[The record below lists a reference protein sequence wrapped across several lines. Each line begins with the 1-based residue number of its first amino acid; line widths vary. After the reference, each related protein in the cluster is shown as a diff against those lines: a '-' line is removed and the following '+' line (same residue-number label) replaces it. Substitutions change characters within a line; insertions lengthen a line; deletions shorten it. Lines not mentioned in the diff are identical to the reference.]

1 MRYRKDGGTKKLYLA
16 GKIRS
21 DAIETLLG
29 ECQKETDGVCYQG
42 YLETE
47 EKYRMY
53 AACSAFLFPSRA
65 EGFGMP
71 VIEALTYRK
80 PVLVSDLP
88 IFHEIAGD
96 AVRYCKLDTEEAVA
110 QLADAMRQIEE
121 DGKESIP
128 ESLCE
133 AVVGRY
139 KKERLAGGLK
149 EFLEM
154 IGKK

>member
-1 MRYRKDGGTKKLYLA
+1 MTVSYTHLDTKTQVEQYYPAAKALPSCISYIITEEMPELPIRDEGYFLYIGNLEERKGTDLLLKAYVHYRKDGGTKKLYLA

-21 DAIETLLG
+21 DMIETLLG

-71 VIEALTYRK
+71 VIEALTY
-80 PVLVSDLP
+80 L
-88 IFHEIAGD
+88 
-96 AVRYCKLDTEEAVA
+96 
-110 QLADAMRQIEE
+110 
-121 DGKESIP
+121 
-128 ESLCE
+128 SL
-133 AVVGRY
+133 
-139 KKERLAGGLK
+139 
-149 EFLEM
+149 
-154 IGKK
+154 IHI

>member
-1 MRYRKDGGTKKLYLA
+1 M
-16 GKIRS
+16 
-21 DAIETLLG
+21 
-29 ECQKETDGVCYQG
+29 
-42 YLETE
+42 
-47 EKYRMY
+47 
-53 AACSAFLFPSRA
+53 
-65 EGFGMP
+65 
-71 VIEALTYRK
+71 
-80 PVLVSDLP
+80 
-88 IFHEIAGD
+88 
-96 AVRYCKLDTEEAVA
+96 A

-149 EFLEM
+149 EFLET

>member
-1 MRYRKDGGTKKLYLA
+1 
-16 GKIRS
+16 
-21 DAIETLLG
+21 
-29 ECQKETDGVCYQG
+29 
-42 YLETE
+42 
-47 EKYRMY
+47 
-53 AACSAFLFPSRA
+53 
-65 EGFGMP
+65 MP

-96 AVRYCKLDTEEAVA
+96 AVRYCKLDTEDAVP
-110 QLADAMRQIEE
+110 QLAAAMRQI
-121 DGKESIP
+121 GKESVP
-128 ESLCE
+128 DSLCE

-149 EFLEM
+149 EFLET